1 MDVLAAAFWGGFFT
15 VAAFMLGAGVAAAVR
30 GIWRVAAVGAT
41 YSIVP
46 SFFVASFIGL
56 LPFTDETT
64 HLRYLAHLTVLGSV
78 GLTSQLL
85 LVLRGYRNPAS
96 DQSLRSRLVLSGLA
110 VLLAGW
116 LLEPWHALWLAYAHA
131 TLLGVWLVMLAL
143 RKALRGN
150 RVAWISV
157 VGVSLSVVSLGSL
170 ATIAAMDGPAPLV
183 LHGLA
188 AFSSMAYVAIMGWT
202 MWMRYAYAAEL
213 RHVLAQGPSFDP
225 VTRLPSHA
233 HAGRLVGSFLR
244 SGPARPLGVIAVS
257 LANLPALEQLH
268 GRAAYNHALFVTA
281 GRLRRCTPLGAE
293 LGRLGEDGFLV
304 LLRSDDLELLKHVAA
319 KVRGALT
326 ASVHVGT
333 DVDSP
338 AAAAVPSDWVANV
351 GIGIRLCKEPEQ
363 AGSAV
368 AAARAMSRA
377 AAAVG
382 SRIMFSEGRE
392 APYEEVKLERLT

>member
-15 VAAFMLGAGVAAAVR
+15 VAAVMLGAAAAAAAR

-56 LPFTDETT
+56 LPFTDETV
-64 HLRYLAHLTVLGSV
+64 HVRYLAHLSVLGAV

-85 LVLRGYRNPAS
+85 LVLRGYRKPAS
-96 DQSLRSRLVLSGLA
+96 DQALRSRLALFGIA
-110 VLLAGW
+110 VLAIGW
-116 LLEPWHALWLAYAHA
+116 LLQPLHALWLAYAHA
-131 TLLGVWLVMLAL
+131 TLNALWLIGLAL

-157 VGVSLSVVSLGSL
+157 AGVSLAILSLGAL
-170 ATIAAMDGPAPLV
+170 ASIAAIEQPTPLV
-183 LHGLA
+183 LHALG
-188 AFSSMAYVAIMGWT
+188 AFSSMAYIAIMGWA
-202 MWMRYAYAAEL
+202 MWMRYTYAAEL

-233 HAGRLVGSFLR
+233 HTGRLVGSFQR
-244 SGPARPLGVIAVS
+244 SGSPCPLGVLAVS
-257 LANLPALEQLH
+257 LANIATLEQLH

-281 GRLRRCTPLGAE
+281 GRLRRCAPLGAE

-304 LLRSDDLELLKHVAA
+304 LLRSDDTELLKHVAA
-319 KVRGALT
+319 KVRRTLAALIQ
-326 ASVHVGT
+326 VGT

-338 AAAAVPSDWVANV
+338 DAAAVPSDWAADV
-351 GIGIRLCKEPEQ
+351 GIGITLCKEPGM

-368 AAARAMSRA
+368 ATARAASRA
-377 AAAVG
+377 ALAFG
-382 SRIMFSEGRE
+382 SRIVFSEGRD
-392 APYEEVKLERLT
+392 ARSEEVKA

>member
-1 MDVLAAAFWGGFFT
+1 MATIMLLAGAAA
-15 VAAFMLGAGVAAAVR
+15 AAR

-41 YSIVP
+41 YSILP

-56 LPFTDETT
+56 FPFADETV
-64 HLRYLAHLTVLGSV
+64 HLRYLAHLTVLGAV

-85 LVLRGYRNPAS
+85 LVLRGYRKPES
-96 DQSLRSRLVLSGLA
+96 DQALRTTLVVLGIA
-110 VLLAGW
+110 VLAAGW
-116 LLEPWHALWLAYAHA
+116 LLQPLHALWLAYAHG
-131 TLLGVWLVMLAL
+131 TSLGIWLISIAV

-157 VGVSLSVVSLGSL
+157 VGVSLAIVSLGSL
-170 ATIAAMDGPAPLV
+170 ASIAAVQPPAPLA
-183 LHGLA
+183 LHALA
-188 AFSSMAYVAIMGWT
+188 AISSMAYIAIMGWA
-202 MWMRYAYAAEL
+202 MWMRYTYAAEL

-244 SGPARPLGVIAVS
+244 SSSPRPLGVLAIS
-257 LANLPALEQLH
+257 LANVTALEQLH

-304 LLRSDDLELLKHVAA
+304 LLRSDDAQLLKHVAV
-319 KVRGALT
+319 KVRRAL
-326 ASVHVGT
+326 SGPIHVGT
-333 DVDSP
+333 DLDSP
-338 AAAAVPSDWVANV
+338 DAAAVPSEWAADV
-351 GIGIRLCKEPEQ
+351 GIGITLCREPAM

-368 AAARAMSRA
+368 ATARAVSRA
-377 AAAVG
+377 ASAFA
-382 SRIMFSEGRE
+382 SRIAYSEGRG
-392 APYEEVKLERLT
+392 ARHEEVTD